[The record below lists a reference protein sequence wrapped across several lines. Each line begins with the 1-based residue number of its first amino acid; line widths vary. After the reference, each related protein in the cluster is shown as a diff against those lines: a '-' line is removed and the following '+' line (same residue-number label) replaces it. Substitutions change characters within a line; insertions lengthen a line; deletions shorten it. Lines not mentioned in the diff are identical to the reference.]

1 MSDFETEMLNMFLDE
16 ATESLEAW
24 ERSCLALGKD
34 SQSDA
39 DAVAQLF
46 RCAHNMKGSSKSVGL
61 AKLGHFIHDIEEVI
75 LKLKNLTLAV
85 NPDIVQLLLD
95 SEEALH
101 TWLTALRNDVAFV
114 LDTSDMSDRLSMVAF
129 GINKK
134 PVAIGDIIAPVAQKT
149 NNKKQEI
156 VSELQAMGDGDI
168 IFDMDLLANIQ
179 AHTKAKIAAPLV
191 ASETTPDATAA
202 TSEVPTTPPAASN
215 TPKAPAT
222 NTETIRVPTN
232 RIDSLIQLVGELSI
246 QTAIIGHA
254 RQHNTLSNTVALDA
268 MDLLGKITRELQT
281 ASLGFRMQ
289 TVQATMQRL
298 ERVARDAARD
308 LNKNIE
314 IVTDG
319 NGVEL
324 DKTVLERMIDP
335 LVHMVRNSLDHG
347 IESSEDRIAANK
359 PAQAILGLSAVQAPD
374 GVTLIVSDDGKGLD
388 TAKILAKAKSNGLI
402 AEDAVLSEQEIFNL
416 IFQQGF
422 STAEKVTSISGRGV
436 GMEVVQRT
444 VAELGGRIHIESKF
458 GKGSKFSITLP
469 SSVSIVDALLVC
481 IDNNRYAVPVTQ
493 VEEILNQS
501 DVNLENALDNQ
512 VMFRLRQE
520 ILPLQD
526 LRGSMTLTESYSSLN
541 NVKLLN
547 KANKNS
553 TILVVRYKTKR
564 LGLAVDTVAGQ
575 QQIVVRKLTGV
586 LEDIAGFVG
595 GTILGDGEPG
605 FILDVP
611 FWANRYFES
620 FKGAA

>member
-1 MSDFETEMLNMFLDE
+1 MRFAEGETTVSDFETEMLNMFLDE

-34 SQSDA
+34 SQSDT

-101 TWLTALRNDVAFV
+101 KWLTALRSDVAFV
-114 LDTSDMSDRLSMVAF
+114 LDTTDMSDRLSMVAF

-134 PVAIGDIIAPVAQKT
+134 PMPLSQIIATPDAHKP
-149 NNKKQEI
+149 QEL
-156 VSELQAMGDGDI
+156 VSELQTMGDGDI
-168 IFDMDLLANIQ
+168 IFDMDLLAKIQ
-179 AHTKAKIAAPLV
+179 AHGQSKIA
-191 ASETTPDATAA
+191 
-202 TSEVPTTPPAASN
+202 VPIATPPAAS
-215 TPKAPAT
+215 TAPKAPAA

-347 IESSEDRIAANK
+347 IESAEDRIAANK

-374 GVTLIVSDDGKGLD
+374 GVTLTVSDDGKGLD
-388 TAKILAKAKSNGLI
+388 TAKILSKAKSNGLI
-402 AEDAVLSEQEIFNL
+402 AKDAILSEQEIFNL

-541 NVKLLN
+541 NFNLLN

>member
-101 TWLTALRNDVAFV
+101 KWLTALRSDVHYV
-114 LDTSDMSDRLSMVAF
+114 LDSADLCDRLSLTAF

-134 PVAIGDIIAPVAQKT
+134 PVDLNQIIVPPAEQKT
-149 NNKKQEI
+149 DGKKQEI
-156 VSELQAMGDGDI
+156 ISELQAMGDGDI
-168 IFDMDLLANIQ
+168 VFDMDLLANIQ
-179 AHTKAKIAAPLV
+179 AQNVLKIASEAVTLTAPLATI
-191 ASETTPDATAA
+191 ASPAA
-202 TSEVPTTPPAASN
+202 PAPTTTAGPKASAAS
-215 TPKAPAT
+215 
-222 NTETIRVPTN
+222 TETIRVPTN

-254 RQHNTLSNTVALDA
+254 RQHNTLSHTVALDA

-308 LNKNIE
+308 LDKNIE

-347 IESSEDRIAANK
+347 IESAADRQAANK

-388 TAKILAKAKSNGLI
+388 TAKILAKAKSNGII
-402 AEDAVLSEQEIFNL
+402 AKDATLSEQEIFNL

-422 STAEKVTSISGRGV
+422 STADKVTSISGRGV

-444 VAELGGRIHIESKF
+444 VAELGGRINIESKF

-481 IDNNRYAVPVTQ
+481 IDDNRYAVPVTQ
-493 VEEILNQS
+493 VEEILNQG

-526 LRGSMTLTESYSSLN
+526 LRGSMALTESYSPLN
-541 NVKLLN
+541 NINLLN
-547 KANKNS
+547 KDKKES

-564 LGLAVDTVAGQ
+564 LGLAVDTVSGQ

-586 LEDIAGFVG
+586 LEEIAGFVG

-611 FWANRYFES
+611 FWAQRYFES